1 MFPFIKPVE
10 TVKTADMTIELW
22 VSERKF
28 PYFMRSDAIIVPVA
42 PDLKMVFGVAKIARD
57 YGADLIQYEANAVA
71 PLPPGEAFVGTG
83 ARYRFKYTALAVI
96 FDPLKRTGPQQIS
109 QAVRRSLQLLQE
121 RGARSVVFPD
131 MTENLLAQPSWI
143 TQEQRAATADITAQI
158 MLSAIAASRGAIKT
172 VRIWVWQPAHA
183 DAFRREMK
191 RLDRSGSPRETQAT
205 SPAT

>member
-10 TVKTADMTIELW
+10 TVKTADLTVELW
-22 VSERKF
+22 VAERKF
-28 PYFMRSDAIIVPVA
+28 PHFMRSDAIIVPVA

-83 ARYRFKYTALAVI
+83 ARYRFKFTALAVI
-96 FDPLKRTGPQQIS
+96 FDQVKRTSPQLIG
-109 QAVRRSLQLLQE
+109 QAVRRAMQLLQE
-121 RGARSVVFPD
+121 RGVRSVVFPD
-131 MTENLLAQPSWI
+131 MTENLLTHPSWI
-143 TQEQRAATADITAQI
+143 TPEQRKATADITAQL
-158 MLSAIAASRGAIKT
+158 MLSAIAASRGDIKT
-172 VRIWVWQPAHA
+172 VRIWVWQPANA

-191 RLDRSGSPRETQAT
+191 RLERSGSPRETQAP